1 MKAIRIASVLALV
14 VMLVSGCDFFRA
26 MVGKPTSEDMER
38 MRIQKEKQARKERE
52 QDSLAKVQQMLLEQ
66 QRAQALEN
74 SLSNTGRYH
83 IVLGSFKVADNAQK
97 MNEEI
102 VRRGY
107 TPRIITFNNGFE
119 VVSVAH
125 YDNYFKAL
133 KEMEK
138 IQEWDI
144 CPEDIWIYDL
154 QQNLHKQ

>member
-38 MRIQKEKQARKERE
+38 MRIQKEEQARKERE

-74 SLSNTGRYH
+74 SLSNTGRYN